1 MFQRDADNNIAVME
15 RMKEALG
22 LRWTESIEGCEV
34 DGWDMRLSEPVEVTV
49 RSCGM
54 GWEAYS
60 TNPAIF
66 CKGRSPSDVLGFY
79 KFCLSEY
86 EMAR

>member
-1 MFQRDADNNIAVME
+1 
-15 RMKEALG
+15 
-22 LRWTESIEGCEV
+22 
-34 DGWDMRLSEPVEVTV
+34 MRLSEPVEVTV

-66 CKGRSPSDVLGFY
+66 CRGRSPSDVLGFY